1 MLALWS
7 LLNVGVAESLLFM
20 EERSTAFEDVVA
32 SIDERWVVFG
42 TGNTGQVHILSVD
55 SWSVETMDVCSGS
68 LGALAFDE
76 AGYLYA
82 GCDDTGVLQI
92 NLETGIVETEIPVEA
107 SSFYFASL
115 YAGNLFVLGENPN
128 GGNPRI
134 HLVDLQQLSEQTEG
148 NFPTTLGYGAPKDME
163 RVGNY
168 LVVAHGSTSISKVD
182 PVSGGATR
190 DQMGPTTGSCEDVL
204 PAENASNALISGGTA
219 GVYRFLYSSN
229 QLQFASMGADLDL
242 VTALVEH
249 DGALWV
255 ADSTADSL
263 KSFTYNAGGASMGSE
278 LLTEVPLDL
287 NRSIQEMV
295 SVQGYLIAGT
305 EDGAVTVIG
314 NGPWVEAEEPVPAV
328 LEDETEFSV
337 AFEST
342 LSGTYE
348 LLLHGSSNDD
358 GVVLASGSV
367 NASESTVE
375 NLSVT
380 AEFLEGDNNI
390 RIVVSTDEG
399 IGHDT
404 VQISVDTPPST
415 PALTSRELGYGDE
428 QIILSGTAISDSDV
442 SFYRLYISN
451 DAFVGTDFETDG
463 PTWEQHAEADRQ
475 FAVEPNTEYQFVLTG
490 LENDETYYVALRAFD
505 EGGKFSPLSD
515 VLEVTPKDTY
525 SASQLVGETGGF
537 CGLSTVLDAGSI
549 GLSVALI
556 SMRRRRWGKV
566 YRVC

>member
-1 MLALWS
+1 MFLLWS

-20 EERSTAFEDVVA
+20 EERSTSFEDVVA
-32 SIDERWVVFG
+32 SVDERWVAFG
-42 TGNTGQVHILSVD
+42 TGSTGQVHILSTD
-55 SWSVETMDVCSGS
+55 SWSLETMDVCSGS

-76 AGYLYA
+76 TGYLYA
-82 GCDDTGVLQI
+82 GCDETGLLQI
-92 NLETGIVETEIPVEA
+92 NLDSGEVEAEIPVDA

-115 YAGNLFVLGENPN
+115 YAGNIFVLGENPN

-134 HLVDLQQLSEQTEG
+134 HLIDLQQLAEQTEG

-168 LVVAHGSTSISKVD
+168 LIVAHGSTSISKVD

-204 PAENASNALISGGTA
+204 PEENASNALISGGTA

-249 DGALWV
+249 DGSLWV
-255 ADSTADSL
+255 ADSTSDSL
-263 KSFTYNAGGASMGSE
+263 KSFTYNAGGATMGSE
-278 LLTEVPLDL
+278 VLSEVPLDL

-295 SVQGYLIAGT
+295 SVQGYLVAGT

-314 NGPWVEAEEPVPAV
+314 NGPWVEAESPVPAV
-328 LEDETEFSV
+328 LEDETEFSLT
-337 AFEST
+337 FEST

-348 LLLHGSSNDD
+348 LLLHGGANDD
-358 GVVLASGSV
+358 GVLLASGSV
-367 NASESTVE
+367 NANEPTVE
-375 NLSVT
+375 SLSLT
-380 AEFLEGDNNI
+380 SDFLEGTNNI

-399 IGHDT
+399 SGHDT
-404 VQISVDTPPST
+404 VQISVDTPPTT
-415 PALTSRELGYGDE
+415 PVLTSTELGYGDE

-442 SFYRLYISN
+442 AYYQLYI
-451 DAFVGTDFETDG
+451 AKEPFVATDFETGG
-463 PTWEQHAEADRQ
+463 PTWEAHSEEERQ
-475 FAVEPNTEYQFVLTG
+475 FAVESSTEYQFVLTG
-490 LENDETYYVALRAFD
+490 LENDQTYFVALRAFD
-505 EGGKFSPLSD
+505 EGGKFSALSD

-537 CGLSTVLDAGSI
+537 CGVSTILDAGTIALSI
-549 GLSVALI
+549 GFI

-566 YRVC
+566 RRVC